1 MVSFIGFAFLLIVF
15 LVMYTFFESEK
26 ARDLRYE
33 TQDLRSD
40 FNNLYYL
47 SRAVSKGGEPDDIVD
62 DFINSNSNWSIVV
75 IKNDTSLIKKY
86 PENDI
91 LNFSENDIKN
101 RLRDKYYSESDFLL
115 IFVLGLRI
123 ISQKRILF
131 FHK

>member
-1 MVSFIGFAFLLIVF
+1 MLSFIGFAFLLIVF

-47 SRAVSKGGEPDDIVD
+47 SRAVSKGGGPDDIVD

-101 RLRDKYYSESDFLL
+101 RLRDKY
-115 IFVLGLRI
+115 
-123 ISQKRILF
+123 
-131 FHK
+131 